1 MKVFFSFHDA
11 ANRTASWIRAHTYPA
26 LATTVLFSLLSPQQ
40 AVCQFVSPCC
50 IQMSLGLAQING
62 SLMSTIGGDLKKLN
76 SIQSDMRD
84 FEQKVLYP
92 ATLITQTRSL
102 LGGLWNSMHVFA
114 NVLNSPLHSATLPNP
129 SQLETILLSR
139 NATNIGQL
147 GGVFQTVYGPTPAI
161 NTASPADRQTID
173 LSDAVA
179 QDAMKRA
186 VIYDQM
192 ADAELQAADQ
202 MQQAINNAA
211 PGTAPMIE
219 ASAAAWLVKSQAY
232 TQSAMADLM
241 RVHSTGLANAN
252 SLLKE
257 HAAASQQLQQQVGAT
272 VH

>member
-1 MKVFFSFHDA
+1 
-11 ANRTASWIRAHTYPA
+11 
-26 LATTVLFSLLSPQQ
+26 
-40 AVCQFVSPCC
+40 
-50 IQMSLGLAQING
+50 MSLGLVQINS
-62 SLMSTIGGDLKKLN
+62 SLVSTIGGDLNKLN
-76 SIQSDMRD
+76 SIQSDIRD

-92 ATLITQTRSL
+92 TTLITQTRSL
-102 LGGLWNSMHVFA
+102 LGGLWSSMHGFK
-114 NVLNSPLHSATLPNP
+114 NILNSPLHSATLPNP

-139 NATNIGQL
+139 NATNIAQV
-147 GGVFQTVYGPTPAI
+147 GGVFQTVYGATPPL
-161 NTASPADRQTID
+161 NTASPADRQTMD

-186 VIYDQM
+186 LIYDQM

-252 SLLKE
+252 SLLKG
-257 HAAASQQLQQQVGAT
+257 HANSGQLLQQQVSAAA
-272 VH
+272 H

>member
-1 MKVFFSFHDA
+1 MKLVSSFHNA
-11 ANRTASWIRAHTYPA
+11 ADRTASCIRAHTYPA
-26 LATTVLFSLLSPQQ
+26 LATTVLLALLMPQQ

-62 SLMSTIGGDLKKLN
+62 SLVSTIGGDLKKLN

-102 LGGLWNSMHVFA
+102 LGGLWNSMHGFH

-139 NATNIGQL
+139 NAINIAQVGSI
-147 GGVFQTVYGPTPAI
+147 FQTVYGATPAI
-161 NTASPADRQTID
+161 NTASRADRQTID

-241 RVHSTGLANAN
+241 RTHSTGLANAN
-252 SLLKE
+252 SLLKG
-257 HAAASQQLQQQVGAT
+257 HAASNQQLQQQVGAT

>member
-1 MKVFFSFHDA
+1 MKVFSSFHKA

-26 LATTVLFSLLSPQQ
+26 LATTVLLVLLTPQQ

-62 SLMSTIGGDLKKLN
+62 SLVSTIGGDLKKLN
-76 SIQSDMRD
+76 SIQSDIRD

-102 LGGLWNSMHVFA
+102 LGGLWNSMHGFH
-114 NVLNSPLHSATLPNP
+114 NLLNSPLHSATLPNP

-139 NATNIGQL
+139 NATNIAQV
-147 GGVFQTVYGPTPAI
+147 GGVFQTVYGSTPAV
-161 NTASPADRQTID
+161 NTASAADRQTID

-241 RVHSTGLANAN
+241 RVHSTDLANAT